1 MSKSIYVIDTPK
13 GCLHCKMRCCLHIN
27 DKHYQLCG
35 LQIPHYGY
43 GTEAYF
49 KDEDLKEN
57 WISPKCPLIS
67 EEEFIYNSDIYEEVT
82 SINYIAKTYDVDAI
96 MEAQRMKEDN

>member
-1 MSKSIYVIDTPK
+1 MMSKSVFVIDTPK
-13 GCLHCKMRCCLHIN
+13 DCLHCKMRTCLHIN

-43 GTEAYF
+43 GTEAFF
-49 KDEDLKEN
+49 KDEDLKDN

-67 EEEFIYNSDIYEEVT
+67 EEEFICNSQIYDEVT
-82 SINYIAKTYDVDAI
+82 SVEYIAKTYDVDAI
-96 MEAQRMKEDN
+96 MVAQYDLQ